1 VGTKNKF
8 RFTGEA
14 LDPGTGLYYLRA
26 RYYDPSLPR
35 FMRKDPL
42 PGFVYQP
49 RGMHP
54 YLYAGN
60 NPLLL
65 RDPLGLCPD
74 CVQSTLSANQLSPAQ
89 QYEDDMMVRG
99 DDIIEQQ
106 ITNTI
111 LDAPGVALEV
121 AGLYFFGPVGGT
133 VGSWVGN
140 AVSEVL
146 QQPTYQQSIE
156 AFSEWAVDNTLL
168 QTPTGRDFLQ
178 KVGEGKV
185 TAILLSQ
192 AVYNT
197 KQELRQLGV
206 PPDVISLV
214 LSGLD
219 AE

>member
-1 VGTKNKF
+1 
-8 RFTGEA
+8 
-14 LDPGTGLYYLRA
+14 
-26 RYYDPSLPR
+26 
-35 FMRKDPL
+35 
-42 PGFVYQP
+42 
-49 RGMHP
+49 
-54 YLYAGN
+54 
-60 NPLLL
+60 
-65 RDPLGLCPD
+65 
-74 CVQSTLSANQLSPAQ
+74 
-89 QYEDDMMVRG
+89 
-99 DDIIEQQ
+99 
-106 ITNTI
+106 
-111 LDAPGVALEV
+111 
-121 AGLYFFGPVGGT
+121 
-133 VGSWVGN
+133 VGN

>member
-1 VGTKNKF
+1 
-8 RFTGEA
+8 
-14 LDPGTGLYYLRA
+14 
-26 RYYDPSLPR
+26 
-35 FMRKDPL
+35 
-42 PGFVYQP
+42 
-49 RGMHP
+49 
-54 YLYAGN
+54 
-60 NPLLL
+60 
-65 RDPLGLCPD
+65 
-74 CVQSTLSANQLSPAQ
+74 
-89 QYEDDMMVRG
+89 MMVRG